1 MNDGDPS
8 LNNIEASQEGARA
21 LADFQAEL
29 DVFCGP
35 LDLLL
40 YLIKRQEVDV
50 LDIPIARITDQYLR
64 ILETLQRFNVNLAA
78 EFTVMAATLME
89 IKSKS
94 LLPDTSMDDEEEE
107 DPARELVEK
116 LLEYKSFKEAA
127 SRLEERAAFEARKFP
142 SGYSPE
148 LEEDEEEE
156 SDLALESVDI
166 WELVSAYARLI
177 EQTRVSEPMQIVYDD
192 VPLSRYIEE
201 VQHRLNRSTG
211 QMAFT
216 DFFER
221 DPDRPRIVG
230 IFLALLELV
239 RQQKVSIDS
248 RDVLEMTISL
258 RPDSDTAGT

>member
-1 MNDGDPS
+1 MNDADQSGTDIDTP
-8 LNNIEASQEGARA
+8 EDAARA

-64 ILETLQRFNVNLAA
+64 ILDTLQRFNVNLAA

-94 LLPDTSMDDEEEE
+94 LLPDTSMDEEEEE

-127 SRLEERAAFEARKFP
+127 ERLEERAAFEARKFP

-148 LEEDEEEE
+148 LEEEEEEE
-156 SDLALESVDI
+156 SELALESVDI

-192 VPLSRYIEE
+192 VPLSHYIDE
-201 VQHRLNRSTG
+201 VQHRLKRSSG

-216 DFFER
+216 DFFE
-221 DPDRPRIVG
+221 PDVSRARIVG
-230 IFLALLELV
+230 VFLALLELV

-248 RDVLEMTISL
+248 RNVLEMTVSVHPNADL
-258 RPDSDTAGT
+258 GQA

>member
-1 MNDGDPS
+1 MTDMDQPETSTEGPGD
-8 LNNIEASQEGARA
+8 AAKA

-50 LDIPIARITDQYLR
+50 LDIPISRITDQYLR

-78 EFTVMAATLME
+78 GFTVMAATLME

-94 LLPDTSMDDEEEE
+94 LLPDTSMDEEDEE

-127 SRLEERAAFEARKFP
+127 ARLEERAAFEARKFP
-142 SGYSPE
+142 SGYSPD
-148 LEEDEEEE
+148 LEEDEQQKSE
-156 SDLALESVDI
+156 LALESVDI

-192 VPLSRYIEE
+192 VPLSRYIDE
-201 VQHRLNRSTG
+201 VQHRLKRSSG
-211 QMAFT
+211 KMAFT

-221 DPDRPRIVG
+221 NPNRARIVG
-230 IFLALLELV
+230 VFLALLELV

-248 RDVLEMTISL
+248 QDVLNMTVSL
-258 RPDSDTAGT
+258 RHESGPGEA